1 MGSCGMTGNQPFS
14 PAAGAGTSS
23 EPLKVSVIIVN
34 YNVRDLLRQA
44 LRSVNRSLADIPA
57 EIIVIDNNSVDG
69 SVGMLREEFPEVVII
84 ANRSNVGFSAANN
97 QAIREA
103 GGEYLFILNPD
114 TIVEEDTISVLTNFM
129 DTHPDAGAMGCRIL
143 NPDGTFALESRRS
156 FPTPEIAFYRMIGLS
171 RLFPRSKTF
180 GRYNLTFLPQ
190 DEVAKVD
197 ALSGSC
203 MFVRSTALTGSSNN
217 ETDPGGAG
225 LFDEKFFMYG
235 EDLDLCYRIQKAGW
249 AIYYTPETQII
260 HYKGESTKKGD
271 LRYVRLFHSAM
282 ARFARKHL
290 SEDYPKAFL
299 WVLHLAVV
307 VRGLITALGNTL
319 RHTAVR
325 DWVLC
330 VGVVAALG
338 LFRSVQTG
346 TQFMSLFYWG
356 LSPLFAL
363 ITTGVI
369 AASGGY
375 RARKPYLGLVF
386 LGLLTAVTALA
397 ALSFFV
403 KQIAF
408 SRAVVIACLPACMLV
423 LSAVRLIPRTRQR
436 LNRRTLIAG
445 NLSDAD
451 LQAVQQMP
459 QYTLVGI
466 ATQNG
471 TRNVSSKLPHFGDY
485 DQLRDIVRVHD
496 IQSIIFASASLTN
509 KKIFA
514 LMQQLAG
521 LPVQTHIVDAGQ
533 DHMIGKTSIEKLG
546 KPPVLEAEDVIGALR
561 SHTARRVSD
570 ILAALA
576 GAIIHP
582 VVWLAAKM
590 AGPRSRWMRRSERT
604 SQWRA
609 VLRGQLPLIG
619 FHEGSGFIPPAEWQ
633 LQPGVFAV
641 SEMLGP
647 NIRRPTEETEQA
659 YWYYVR
665 NQSAVLDWFIA
676 IRALRAPA

>member
-1 MGSCGMTGNQPFS
+1 
-14 PAAGAGTSS
+14 
-23 EPLKVSVIIVN
+23 
-34 YNVRDLLRQA
+34 
-44 LRSVNRSLADIPA
+44 
-57 EIIVIDNNSVDG
+57 
-69 SVGMLREEFPEVVII
+69 
-84 ANRSNVGFSAANN
+84 
-97 QAIREA
+97 
-103 GGEYLFILNPD
+103 
-114 TIVEEDTISVLTNFM
+114 
-129 DTHPDAGAMGCRIL
+129 
-143 NPDGTFALESRRS
+143 
-156 FPTPEIAFYRMIGLS
+156 MIGLS
-171 RLFPRSKTF
+171 RIFPRSKTF

-190 DEVAKVD
+190 NEVAKVD

-203 MFVRSTALTGSSNN
+203 MFVRSTALTGSANN
-217 ETDPGGAG
+217 ETGPGGAG
-225 LFDEKFFMYG
+225 LFDEEFFMYG

-271 LRYVRLFHSAM
+271 LRYVRLFHGAM

-307 VRGLITALGNTL
+307 VRGLITAFGNTL
-319 RHTAVR
+319 RHRAVR

-330 VGVVAALG
+330 IGVVAALG

-386 LGLLTAVTALA
+386 LGLVTAVTALA

-436 LNRRTLIAG
+436 LHRRTLIAG

-451 LQAVQQMP
+451 FQAVQQMP

-471 TRNVSSKLPHFGDY
+471 TRNESSTLPHFGDY

-496 IQSIIFASASLTN
+496 IESIIFASASLTN

-521 LPVQTHIVDAGQ
+521 LRVQTHIVDAGQ

-546 KPPVLEAEDVIGALR
+546 KPPLLEAEEVIGALR

-570 ILAALA
+570 IMAALA

-582 VVWLAAKM
+582 IVWLAARM
-590 AGPRSRWMRRSERT
+590 AGPRSRWMRRSERIR
-604 SQWRA
+604 QWRA

-619 FHEGSGFIPPAEWQ
+619 FHEGSEFVPPAEWQ
-633 LQPGVFAV
+633 LQPAVFAV

-647 NIRRPTEETEQA
+647 NIRRPTEEIEQA

-665 NQSAVLDWFIA
+665 NQSALLDWFIA